1 MPTQPGPDPG
11 KSCRRV
17 LVVEDDK
24 DSREMLRILLELD
37 GHDVHEAEDG
47 PGRSRPCAPCSP
59 TSPSSTWACP
69 ASTVTRWPGSSARP
83 RRAARILLVA
93 LTGYAAPEDRER
105 SRQAGFDAHLTK
117 PIRPEKLGEL
127 FRMLEAPRPHP

>member
-1 MPTQPGPDPG
+1 MPTQLGQDRG
-11 KSCRRV
+11 RARRRV

-47 PGRSRPCAPCSP
+47 PGGLSAALALRPDVVLVDVGLPGLDGHEVARQLRGGPAG
-59 TSPSSTWACP
+59 PSL
-69 ASTVTRWPGSSARP
+69 
-83 RRAARILLVA
+83 LLVA
-93 LTGYAAPEDRER
+93 LTGYGQPEDRER

-117 PIRPEKLGEL
+117 PISPEKLGEL
-127 FRMLEAPRPHP
+127 FRMLEAPRSHP